1 MDKRIGMRVFT
12 AFMFFTLA
20 VAGCISQ
27 TDIESVTSASRIVI
41 NSKGVNTPKD
51 RYEVTDTVYVNE
63 VIRELKKIDPYI
75 PDSGKSWIPVKSNRG
90 YFEVQIFSQDE
101 MKIVFDVVYTTYYG
115 VIIAMDNQYYK
126 NDELEYAIIGAISG
140 QQ

>member
-27 TDIESVTSASRIVI
+27 TYIESVTSASRIVI

-51 RYEVTDTVYVNE
+51 RYEVTDTVYVNDFHFILTKYLNLE
-63 VIRELKKIDPYI
+63 I
-75 PDSGKSWIPVKSNRG
+75 PTV
-90 YFEVQIFSQDE
+90 
-101 MKIVFDVVYTTYYG
+101 
-115 VIIAMDNQYYK
+115 
-126 NDELEYAIIGAISG
+126 
-140 QQ
+140 